1 MNYVKSIALFILFL
15 LPFAARTQEPVKIVD
30 SIDQHIFSFKEI
42 GIFMDPNEEYSFDAI
57 KSDAFLSKFQPSASS
72 TPQTLELNTTYW
84 FKIRIHRT
92 DDLQNNFVLEFFDQ
106 TIDEITAYIPLT
118 DGNYRVIDLGDH
130 KPFSERF
137 FKHKNFEIPLEFQHD
152 ASDGIY
158 YFKVK
163 SSQIA
168 DIIIVLRSVKFF
180 VSYALSEYFSFG
192 IFYGMILVFSL
203 YNLVLF
209 AAVRKKQYLF
219 YVLYL
224 LSVSLYE
231 MSSDGIAYHYLWPD
245 SPQWNQLAFA
255 ITLISAS
262 SFVLLFTR
270 ALFNFKDRAPWL
282 DKLILYTIV
291 IRAAFFLYSLFFDRS
306 LFNYKFI
313 EFVPLSVAFFA
324 GLYIYF
330 SGYRAARF
338 FVIGYGFVFIGFI
351 FKLFIMLGISSLNFG
366 VISYYSLSFC
376 FILEMIFF
384 SLAIGDN
391 LRILKR
397 EQEKMQKQV
406 LKQMTE
412 NVALKDILNR
422 ELKSEVRKRNQE
434 LEEANILLQEQSE
447 EISRMNELLQI
458 DNQELKHDKQELI
471 TNVKKISRDRALS
484 ADVDFEEF
492 SAAYP
497 DANNCY
503 EFLAELKWKG
513 GYHCRKCAN
522 EQYFSG
528 NTPFSRRCTKC
539 GYDESVTSY
548 TIFHNMRIPINK
560 AFYMIFLVYTTKGK
574 ISSHKLS
581 EIVSIRQSTCW
592 SFSNRIKKVMV
603 ERKVLKSTDKHGWSQ
618 LVLVNEA
625 Y

>member
-1 MNYVKSIALFILFL
+1 MQL
-15 LPFAARTQEPVKIVD
+15 VD
-30 SIDQHIFSFKEI
+30 HLDQHIFSYNEI
-42 GIFMDPNEEYSFDAI
+42 EILMDPNEEYSFD
-57 KSDAFLSKFQPSASS
+57 DVRNDDFRSKFQPSVSS

-84 FKIRIHRT
+84 FKIRIKRASE
-92 DDLQNNFVLEFFDQ
+92 LENNFILEFFDQ
-106 TIDEITAYIPLT
+106 TIDDITAYIPLA
-118 DGNYRVIDLGDH
+118 DGNYRKIEIGDH
-130 KPFSERF
+130 KEFSKRF
-137 FKHKNFEIPLEFQHD
+137 FKHKNFEIPLEFNHD

-158 YFKVK
+158 YFKIK

-168 DIIIVLRSVKFF
+168 DIIIVLRSVKYF
-180 VSYALSEYFSFG
+180 VSYALSEYLSFG
-192 IFYGMILVFSL
+192 IFYGMIFVFSL
-203 YNLVLF
+203 YNLILF
-209 AAVRKKQYLF
+209 IAVRQKQYLF

-231 MSSDGIAYHYLWPD
+231 MSSDGIAYQYLWPN

-255 ITLISAS
+255 FTLISAS
-262 SFVLLFTR
+262 TFVLLFTR
-270 ALFNFKDRAPWL
+270 ALFNLKDRAPWI
-282 DKLILYTIV
+282 DKLILYTIA
-291 IRAAFFLYSLFFDRS
+291 IRVAFFLYSLLFDRS

-313 EFVPLSVAFFA
+313 EFIPLSVAFFA

-338 FVIGYGFVFIGFI
+338 FVVGYGFVFIGFI

-366 VISYYSLSFC
+366 IVSYYSLTFC
-376 FILEMIFF
+376 FIFEMIFF

-397 EQEKMQKQV
+397 EQAKMQKQV

-422 ELKSEVRKRNQE
+422 ELKSEVRQRNQE
-434 LEEANILLQEQSE
+434 LEEANILLQQQSE

-497 DANNCY
+497 DSDTCY
-503 EFLAELKWKG
+503 EFLAELKWKD

-522 EQYFSG
+522 EHYFNGS
-528 NTPFSRRCTKC
+528 TPYSRRCTKC

-560 AFYMIFLVYTTKGK
+560 SFYMIFLVYTTKGK

-581 EIVSIRQSTCW
+581 EIVAIRQSTCW
-592 SFSNRIKKVMV
+592 SFSKRVKKVME

-618 LVLVNEA
+618 LVLEKDIL
-625 Y
+625 